1 MCLAFFEGRP
11 IEILPPHPAGHGV
24 GMPPGYNSYGG
35 FNFLANPRDEL
46 FLFLNNKVVTFD
58 LSLDTGDE
66 AKWPNVDRRLIRA
79 NSR

>member
-1 MCLAFFEGRP
+1 MLGFFDGRA

-24 GMPPGYNSYGG
+24 GMPLGYNSYGG
-35 FNFLANPRDEL
+35 FNFLANPRGEL

-58 LSLDTGDE
+58 LSLDMGDE
-66 AKWPNVDRRLIRA
+66 AEWPNVDRRLIRA